1 MSFEKLIVIVHSK
14 MIFVVPFNKNVP
26 VHFCH
31 HIFIHKLYL
40 FAVVVSDSLETE
52 NVLVGYRKK

>member
-52 NVLVGYRKK
+52 NVLV